1 MAEAGVRADV
11 LGLWSSK
18 SKQCAAKR
26 HPSPARGHRSSSRRS
41 EWACIHRTTVCA
53 VTTQPRSIHRQPP
66 TPSAR
71 PAVPL
76 ICRFKH
82 GVFMN
87 YGAASKSTPSHV
99 DGFAISLWQTPT
111 IRAPTPVIPHRST
124 KAFFRT
130 ANRKVVTAPG
140 VIIAFVFGYL
150 IVFSC
155 ACSVP
160 STRFRTFLGTF

>member
-1 MAEAGVRADV
+1 MVGEEGVRANV
-11 LGLWSSK
+11 FGLWSSK
-18 SKQCAAKR
+18 SR
-26 HPSPARGHRSSSRRS
+26 TVRSKEASTASHHHS
-41 EWACIHRTTVCA
+41 
-53 VTTQPRSIHRQPP
+53 
-66 TPSAR
+66 SAR

-99 DGFAISLWQTPT
+99 DGFAISLWRTPT
-111 IRAPTPVIPHRST
+111 IRAPTLYRST